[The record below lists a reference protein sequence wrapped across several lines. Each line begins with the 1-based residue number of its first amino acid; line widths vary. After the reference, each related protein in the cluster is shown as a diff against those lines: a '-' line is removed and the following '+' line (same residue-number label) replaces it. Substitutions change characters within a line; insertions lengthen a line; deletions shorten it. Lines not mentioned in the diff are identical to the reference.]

1 MNYTYLLRCAD
12 NSLYCGWTN
21 RLEERIAAH
30 NAGKGAKYTKS
41 RRPVE
46 LCYYESFDTKEEA
59 MKREAAIKKLNR
71 TQKEKLAA
79 GFADRQEERLSQE
92 ISSGQSGQSG
102 QFGQESSAMAGLL
115 TGFSIIISP
124 AKKMQVRN
132 DELPYGRLPVFFEE
146 AEMLLHRLREYTEPE
161 LKKLFAANDSI
172 THENYLRYREMDLR
186 RNLTP
191 AVLSYVGIQYQYM
204 APQIF
209 SLKQWEYVCE
219 HLRILSGFYGIL
231 RADDGIVP
239 YRLEMQAR
247 LSVGEDKELYSY
259 WGDKPYRELIKC
271 GRTILNLASKE
282 YSKVIERYLTP
293 EDRFVTCVFGTEKD
307 GSVKVKATE
316 AKMARGEM
324 VRFLAERDAQSLDT
338 VKEFD
343 RLDFAF
349 CPERSTDN
357 EFVFIKQQT

>member
-21 RLEERIAAH
+21 HLEERIAAH

-46 LCYYESFDTKEEA
+46 LCYYESFGTKEEA
-59 MKREAAIKKLNR
+59 MKREAAIKKLTR
-71 TQKEKLAA
+71 PQKEKLAA
-79 GFADRQEERLSQE
+79 GFADRQS
-92 ISSGQSGQSG
+92 
-102 QFGQESSAMAGLL
+102 
-115 TGFSIIISP
+115 GFSIIISP
-124 AKKMQVRN
+124 AKKMQVRD
-132 DELPYGRLPVFFEE
+132 DELPYGELPVFFEE
-146 AEMLLHRLREYTEPE
+146 AEILLRRLREYTEPE
-161 LKKLFAANDSI
+161 LKKLFVANDSI

-186 RNLTP
+186 KNLTP

-204 APQIF
+204 ASQIF
-209 SLKQWEYVCE
+209 SQKQWEYVCD

-247 LSVGEDKELYSY
+247 LSVGKDKELYSY
-259 WGDKPYRELIKC
+259 WGDKPYRELTKS

-307 GSVKVKATE
+307 GEVKVKATE

-324 VRFLAERDAQSLDT
+324 VRFLAERQAVSLEEA
-338 VKEFD
+338 KEFD
-343 RLDFAF
+343 RLDFVF
-349 CPERSTDN
+349 CPERSSDK
-357 EFVFIKQQT
+357 ELVFVKQQAGKDGYQ